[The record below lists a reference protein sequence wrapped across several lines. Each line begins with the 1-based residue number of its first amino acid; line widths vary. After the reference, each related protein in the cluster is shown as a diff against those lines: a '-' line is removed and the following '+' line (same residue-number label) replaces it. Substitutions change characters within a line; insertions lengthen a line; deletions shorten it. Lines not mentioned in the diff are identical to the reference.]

1 MQVDF
6 SGDRASQR
14 MKTSAKPFL
23 TFHVIILSGLTVSAE
38 LIRRFNNRAS
48 SSTKR
53 GENKTKRT
61 DLGEAGPF
69 FFTSP
74 DWS

>member
-14 MKTSAKPFL
+14 MKMSAKAFL
-23 TFHVIILSGLTVSAE
+23 TFHVIILSVLTVSAE
-38 LIRRFNNRAS
+38 LIRRSNNRAS

-53 GENKTKRT
+53 GRT
-61 DLGEAGPF
+61 ELNGPISGEAGPF